1 MFLSEEEF
9 LKLFKKNKNIS
20 YKEFLDIYKVKTSND
35 VYNLRDYMKMKNESS
50 GSIVISRED
59 LEILKY
65 LIENSEVYLSNF
77 YNRSLRLSN
86 TFLHE
91 ETPSSIYDNNKLVK
105 YKNIIRNLHFYD
117 ILQNTVSG
125 FVNKRS
131 YLDVVFDLFNKKIID
146 YRILAPTSLFYIRNG
161 GFGGVLSNN
170 NFRASIMNPYL
181 VYSLNLKLL
190 KGTKVFTPTLGWS
203 SYMYG
208 LLESQ
213 IVTHYVGTD
222 VIKSVCDKTRDF
234 AKDYPDIKVKIYN
247 KPSESLLKL
256 KTFSQKYEKY
266 FDLVFFSPPYYK
278 YELYDSNNQST
289 DNYKTYDEWL
299 DKYWRKTIKLCYFVL
314 KKGGRMCYILS
325 GYGSE
330 NTEKYDLIGD
340 MNKITGEKFKF
351 VKNINM
357 LNKDVYLTSD
367 RHKETAE
374 KIVLFLK

>member
-1 MFLSEEEF
+1 MFLSQEDF
-9 LKLFKKNKNIS
+9 LKLFKKYNNIS
-20 YKEFLDIYKVKTSND
+20 YKDFLDTYKVKTSNNT
-35 VYNLRDYMKMKNESS
+35 YNLREYMKMKNESA
-50 GSIVISRED
+50 GSIVISKED

-65 LIENSEVYLSNF
+65 LIENKESYLLNF
-77 YNRSLRLSN
+77 YNRSLKIPETL
-86 TFLHE
+86 LGE
-91 ETPSSIYDNNKLVK
+91 EIPMNNYDNNRLVK

-131 YLDVVFDLFNKKIID
+131 YLDVVFDLFNNKIID
-146 YRILAPTSLFYIRNG
+146 YRILAPTSLYYIRNG

-181 VYSLNLKLL
+181 VYSLNLTLL
-190 KGTKVFTPTLGWS
+190 KGKKVFTPTLGWS

-222 VIKSVCDKTRDF
+222 VIKSVCDKTTELG
-234 AKDYPDIKVKIYN
+234 KNYPDKKIKIFN

-266 FDLVFFSPPYYK
+266 FDLVFFSPPYYM
-278 YELYDSNNQST
+278 YELYDSDNQST
-289 DNYKTYDEWL
+289 DKYKTYDEWL
-299 DKYWRKTIKLCYFVL
+299 DKYWRETVKLCYFVL

-340 MNKITGEKFKF
+340 MNKISREKFKF
-351 VKNINM
+351 VKIINM

-374 KIVLFLK
+374 KIMLFLK

>member
-1 MFLSEEEF
+1 MLSEEEF
-9 LKLFKKNKNIS
+9 LKLFKKPKKQT
-20 YKEFLDIYKVKTSND
+20 YKEFIEKYKVKTSNNT
-35 VYNLRDYMKMKNESS
+35 YILKEYMVMKNEAAN
-50 GSIVISRED
+50 SIVISRED
-59 LEILKY
+59 LESLQY
-65 LIENSEVYLSNF
+65 LLENNESYLQNF

-91 ETPSSIYDNNKLVK
+91 EEASKVYDNNKLVK

-117 ILQNTVSG
+117 ILQNTTSG

-131 YLDVVFDLFNKKIID
+131 YLDVIFDLFNNKIID
-146 YRILAPTSLFYIRNG
+146 YRILAPTSLYYIRNG

-181 VYSLNLKLL
+181 VYSLNITLL
-190 KGTKVFTPTLGWS
+190 KGTKVFTPTLGWT
-203 SYMYG
+203 SYLYG

-234 AKDYPDIKVKIYN
+234 AKDYPDIKTKIFN
-247 KPSESLLKL
+247 KPSESLLKM
-256 KTFSQKYEKY
+256 KTFSQKYKNY

-278 YELYDSNNQST
+278 YEVYDSDNQST
-289 DNYKTYDEWL
+289 DTYKKYDEWL
-299 DKYWRKTIKLCYFVL
+299 DKYWRETVKLCHYVL
-314 KKGGRMCYILS
+314 KKNGRMCYILS

-330 NTEKYDLIGD
+330 NTENYDLIGD
-340 MNKITGEKFKF
+340 MNKITNEKFNLIK
-351 VKNINM
+351 KINM
-357 LNKDVYLTSD
+357 LNKDVYVTSD

-374 KIVLFLK
+374 KIMLYMK